1 MTLGLEINDA
11 GLVLARDGELL
22 AEEPGCAMLDGGTA
36 ETGAAAMRR
45 ARLKPLYAE
54 TRYWQ
59 DLGTAPLARPMP
71 AATTHAEVAYA
82 QLARL
87 ASALPSADRQ
97 LLMAVPAW
105 YTRDQLAVLLGVAR
119 EAGFET
125 VGLVDAGLAAAALE
139 PAPEAVL
146 QLELTLHRAV
156 LTVLDHGGE
165 LRRTRYEL
173 LPQHGWLAL
182 QQAWLDL
189 VAAAFVRKTRFDPLH
204 EAANEQRLWDGL
216 PGWLATL
223 ESTSTVM
230 LEMQAGGVAHS
241 VELAR
246 EAFAAAAARIYD
258 GLVNALQRARPAGG
272 PLHLRLSH
280 RLVGLPGFGE
290 RLAELRDCE
299 VTRLPRGAA
308 ALGALAYERTLR
320 RSPGAVVLVQRLP
333 VPLRAGPSPAA
344 ATAAA
349 AVPVQDRPTHVVLQ
363 SRAWP
368 IRREPLTIGSAVPDR
383 RRALVI
389 AAGPGISRQHCT
401 LASDDGGVWLED
413 LSTYGT
419 LVNGERVRGRV
430 PLRVGDRLRI
440 GSPGIE
446 CELVRAVDGDGAP

>member
-1 MTLGLEINDA
+1 MTLALEINDA

-22 AEEPGCAMLDGGTA
+22 VEEPGCAMLDGGTA

-82 QLARL
+82 QLATL

-204 EAANEQRLWDGL
+204 EAANEQRLWDSL

-223 ESTSTVM
+223 GSAPTVTI
-230 LEMQAGGVAHS
+230 EIQAGGVTHS

-246 EAFAAAAARIYD
+246 EEFMAAASRIYD
-258 GLVNALQRARPAGG
+258 GLAHALQRARPAGG
-272 PLHLRLSH
+272 PLHLRQSH

-320 RSPGAVVLVQRLP
+320 RDPGAVVLVQRLP

-344 ATAAA
+344 TAAA

-363 SRAWP
+363 GRAWT
-368 IRREPLTIGSAVPDR
+368 IRREPLTIGSAVPDG
-383 RRALVI
+383 RRALVV

>member
-1 MTLGLEINDA
+1 
-11 GLVLARDGELL
+11 
-22 AEEPGCAMLDGGTA
+22 
-36 ETGAAAMRR
+36 
-45 ARLKPLYAE
+45 
-54 TRYWQ
+54 
-59 DLGTAPLARPMP
+59 MP

-82 QLARL
+82 QLATL

-189 VAAAFVRKTRFDPLH
+189 IAAAFVRKTRFDPLH
-204 EAANEQRLWDGL
+204 EAANEQRLWDSL

-223 ESTSTVM
+223 GSAPTVTI
-230 LEMQAGGVAHS
+230 EIQAGGVTHL

-246 EAFAAAAARIYD
+246 EEFMAAASRIYD
-258 GLVNALQRARPAGG
+258 GLAHALQRARPAGG

-280 RLVGLPGFGE
+280 RLVALPGFGE

-320 RSPGAVVLVQRLP
+320 RAPGAVVLVQRLP

-344 ATAAA
+344 TAA

-363 SRAWP
+363 SRAWT
-368 IRREPLTIGSAVPDR
+368 IRREPLTIGSAVPDG
-383 RRALVI
+383 RRALVV

-401 LASDDGGVWLED
+401 LARDDGGVWLED

>member
-1 MTLGLEINDA
+1 MTLALEINDA

-22 AEEPGCAMLDGGTA
+22 VEEPGCAMLDGGTA

-82 QLARL
+82 QLATL

-204 EAANEQRLWDGL
+204 EAANEQRLWDSL

-223 ESTSTVM
+223 GSAPTVTI
-230 LEMQAGGVAHS
+230 EIQAGGVTHS

-246 EAFAAAAARIYD
+246 EEFMAAASRIYD
-258 GLVNALQRARPAGG
+258 GLAHALQRARPAGG

-320 RSPGAVVLVQRLP
+320 RDPGAVVLVQRLP

-344 ATAAA
+344 TAAA

-363 SRAWP
+363 GRAWT
-368 IRREPLTIGSAVPDR
+368 IRREPLTIGSAVPDG
-383 RRALVI
+383 RRALVV